1 MKIFLDNVNLNSSSG
16 PNTFGKRLK
25 NQIQKLGDQFR
36 FDDTDPDVQLS
47 FITATRKIA
56 PLVLR
61 LDGIYFN
68 TRQDWEAN
76 NVPIKRSFDASDI
89 VVYQSEFNRRLTEK
103 YFGKKE
109 SVVIGNGTC
118 LECVSSVETLKEPA
132 LDNFSEVWTCSSSWR
147 PHKRLKENIR
157 YFLEKAPRDAC
168 LVVAGENPDY
178 LVRDARILYAG
189 HLPWEKCISLYK
201 RSKVFLHLAFLDHCP
216 NVVVDA
222 RASGCHIVVSSSG
235 GTREISGIDSTVV
248 QDVDWDM
255 SPLDLYDPPQLDLSK
270 TYANGLESTVD
281 IRDVASKYIDCLLKT
296 SGKNEKTNT

>member
-25 NQIQKLGDQFR
+25 NQIQKMGNQFM
-36 FDDTDPDVQLS
+36 FDNTDPDVQLS

-76 NVPIKRSFDASDI
+76 NAPIKRSFDASDL
-89 VVYQSEFNRRLTEK
+89 VVYQSEFNKSLTEK

-109 SVVIGNGTC
+109 SAVIGNGTC
-118 LECVSSVETLKEPA
+118 LECVSNIEVLKEPS
-132 LDNFSEVWTCSSSWR
+132 LDNFSEIWTCSSSWR

-168 LVVAGENPDY
+168 LVVAGENPDHI
-178 LVRDARILYAG
+178 VRDSRIFYAG
-189 HLPWEKCISLYK
+189 HLSWEKCISLYK

-222 RASGCHIVVSSSG
+222 RAAGCHIVVSSSG
-235 GTREISGIDSTVV
+235 GTREISGINSTVV
-248 QDVDWDM
+248 KDADWDM
-255 SPLDLYDPPQLDLSK
+255 SPLDLYDPPKLDLSK
-270 TYANGLESTVD
+270 TYTNVLESTID
-281 IRDVASKYIDCLLKT
+281 IREVASKYIDCFLKT